1 MNVCINYKY
10 YILIELTFLKLLM
23 LIRQM
28 NQKTVRY
35 FLEKC
40 FMSLS
45 NVCNGC
51 HHILMS
57 VNVKDIAILSING
70 VDYCCLIDGISKCEA
85 VNFTAKAQFLYIM

>member
-10 YILIELTFLKLLM
+10 YILIELMLLKLLM

-28 NQKTVRY
+28 NKKSVWY

-40 FMSLS
+40 FMFQP

-51 HHILMS
+51 HDVLMS
-57 VNVKDIAILSING
+57 VNLKDIAILNING
-70 VDYCCLIDGISKCEA
+70 VNYCCLTDGISKCEA
-85 VNFTAKAQFLYIM
+85 VNFTTKAQF

>member
-28 NQKTVRY
+28 NQKSVRY

-40 FMSLS
+40 FMFQP

-51 HHILMS
+51 HDILMS
-57 VNVKDIAILSING
+57 VNLKDIAILKING
-70 VDYCCLIDGISKCEA
+70 VDYCCLIDGISKCEV